1 MFRWQTDIAA
11 GQRLLQSDWQAV
23 LVTARDQRGPR
34 RGTDR
39 GIRVSLQEAHAGR
52 RKAIDI
58 RRADIWT
65 AVARHIGIAKVVGHD
80 VDDVGRFRRRLP
92 EKPLNSRCKSDGSE
106 GRASKQATTRH
117 VKGCWHGRRLA
128 RVDNRLDPPT
138 RRRETLP
145 TMRNTLVIGVIVFGL
160 CGAATLAQQGGAQA
174 PPVPDLPTGTTAF
187 WTNEDIQAR
196 WKDNEANKRIN
207 SRLFNGPTNISANVR
222 IVLPGDPP
230 ATHETTADLWIVTA
244 GTAIARTDGQI
255 VDTNGTKS
263 IRNGVQRTVNP
274 GDILYVPPGV
284 PHHFTDMKGFR
295 AWLMR
300 FDTIGLVRSKP
311 EPLQAP
317 GAAAAAPAGR
327 GRGGAAAAPPVP
339 DLPIYETAFWTNA
352 DIQKRWKDNE
362 ANKRIN
368 SRLYNGP
375 ANISGNVRIVLDG
388 DAPATHEGT
397 ADLWLVT
404 AGTAIART
412 DGEIVQSN
420 GTSSIR
426 NGVQRTVHP
435 GDLLYV
441 PPGVPHHFTDMKG
454 FRALLIRYDVVGWAQ
469 SQPAAQGRGAQ

>member
-1 MFRWQTDIAA
+1 
-11 GQRLLQSDWQAV
+11 
-23 LVTARDQRGPR
+23 
-34 RGTDR
+34 
-39 GIRVSLQEAHAGR
+39 
-52 RKAIDI
+52 
-58 RRADIWT
+58 
-65 AVARHIGIAKVVGHD
+65 
-80 VDDVGRFRRRLP
+80 
-92 EKPLNSRCKSDGSE
+92 
-106 GRASKQATTRH
+106 
-117 VKGCWHGRRLA
+117 
-128 RVDNRLDPPT
+128 
-138 RRRETLP
+138 LP
-145 TMRNTLVIGVIVFGL
+145 TNK
-160 CGAATLAQQGGAQA
+160 
-174 PPVPDLPTGTTAF
+174 TAF

-222 IVLPGDPP
+222 IVLDGDPP

-244 GTAIARTDGQI
+244 GTATARTDGEI
-255 VDTNGTKS
+255 VDSSGTKS
-263 IRNGVQRTVNP
+263 IRNGVQRTVHP
-274 GDILYVPPGV
+274 GDILYIPPGV
-284 PHHFTDMKGFR
+284 PHHFTDIKGFR

-300 FDTIGLVRSKP
+300 FDTIGLVRTQP
-311 EPLQAP
+311 AP
-317 GAAAAAPAGR
+317 QAAAVAPAGR
-327 GRGGAAAAPPVP
+327 AGRGGAAAAPPVP
-339 DLPIYETAFWTNA
+339 DLPTNKTLFWTSA
-352 DIQKRWKDNE
+352 DIQARWKDDE